1 MADPKNPAAVG
12 QKNSPSAVES
22 FLGKFT
28 VLFGAVREL
37 WIVFGLVILTNLAYR
52 LVNLT
57 LSLWLTSDLGFSDAK
72 TGLVV
77 MIWSAGLTLAIVLV
91 GSLTDALGLRKTFL
105 LGFALCIISR
115 VFLTFTTVK
124 WLALG
129 GGMAVLAV
137 GEGMG
142 SPVTVAALRRYTTT
156 AQRSIAY
163 SVFYAIMNGGFF
175 IALYIS
181 DALRAGMGEHG
192 RLEVPGLGME
202 LSTYRTLFLV
212 SLALSVPSFVLAY
225 FWLRE
230 GVEATDQGVVI
241 TPEQPK
247 YPGLN
252 MFQALGCTVRDTLR
266 ETGRIFLGLWQQPG
280 FYKFIA
286 FLSFAAF
293 IKMIFLHMDYT
304 YPKFG
309 IRELG
314 EGSPIGHL
322 YALNSIL
329 IVFLAPLVGV
339 LTQRIPAYRMVIFG
353 SFVAASSVFIM
364 TIPPQRFQRLA
375 DGKLGHAIANS
386 WLGGYSR
393 VSPDDF
399 RNLPAFAKQLQ
410 YGSNSVSLSLKES
423 LSPITRALLS
433 RQPANGFLDE
443 SLRPHP
449 TTALVSAA
457 ELKDIPSF
465 LKRLQDDSNPATR
478 PASQILWDG
487 FSTKG
492 KSILRRADP
501 AAEGLRSATLARELN
516 RVLQGAPMYDKKQR
530 ARFAGVA
537 LSDATRLAVE
547 SDSVRA
553 NDSRATQSQLL
564 NRLLLE
570 DAYPEFIVKS
580 DCPLRVALAEDITKL
595 IKGSSFFE
603 AQRFAGVSLS
613 DDTKQ
618 LLAKAPQGGELVR
631 LNRCLLEDAYA
642 AELLRNRVGVPGSV
656 NPWYVMIFLFV
667 ALLSVGEAFYSPR
680 LYEYTAAIAPKG
692 QEASYMAMS
701 SLPFFLAKLGVAPV
715 SGLLLAHFCPDT
727 GPRNSGTLWLL
738 IGLSTMIAPVG
749 LFVFQRFIRVHEAGR
764 DE

>member
-1 MADPKNPAAVG
+1 MTDQKNPMVAAA
-12 QKNSPSAVES
+12 PES

-37 WIVFGLVILTNLAYR
+37 WIVFALTILSNLAYR
-52 LVNLT
+52 LVNFT
-57 LSLWLTSDLGFSDAK
+57 LSLWLTSDLGFSDEK

-77 MIWSAGLTLAIVLV
+77 MIWSAGLTLSIVLV

-124 WLALG
+124 WIALG
-129 GGMAVLAV
+129 GGMALLAL

-142 SPVTVAALRRYTTT
+142 APVTVAALRRYTTT
-156 AQRSIAY
+156 AQRSIAF

-175 IALYIS
+175 IAFHIF

-192 RLEVPGLGME
+192 RFAVPGLGME
-202 LSTYRTLFLV
+202 LSTYRTIFLA
-212 SLALSVPSFVLAY
+212 SLALAVPSLLLTY

-241 TPEQPK
+241 TPVQPK

-252 MFQALGCTVRDTLR
+252 MFQALGAAVRDTLR
-266 ETGRIFLGLWQQPG
+266 DTGRIFMGLWQQPG
-280 FYKFIA
+280 FYKFLA

-314 EGSPIGHL
+314 EGAPIGSL
-322 YALNSIL
+322 YGLNAIL

-339 LTQRIPAYRMVIFG
+339 LTQKIPAYRMVIFG

-364 TIPPQRFQRLA
+364 TIPSQRFQRLA
-375 DGKLGHAIANS
+375 DGKVGHAIANS

-393 VSPDDF
+393 FSPDDF
-399 RNLPAFAKQLQ
+399 RDLPPLANQLQ
-410 YGSNSVSLSLKES
+410 YGSNSVSRSLKES

-433 RQPANGFLDE
+433 RQIANGFRDE
-443 SLRPHP
+443 TLCPHP

-457 ELKDIPSF
+457 ELKEVPSF
-465 LKRLQDDSNPATR
+465 LKRLQNDSNPATR
-478 PASQILWDG
+478 PVSQFLWDE
-487 FSTKG
+487 FSSKG
-492 KSILRRADP
+492 KAVFGESDP
-501 AAEGLRSATLARELN
+501 AAEGRRPATLARELN
-516 RVLQGAPMYDKKQR
+516 RVLQGDPLYGKKQK

-537 LSDATRLAVE
+537 LSEATRQVVE
-547 SDSVRA
+547 FDPASA
-553 NDSRATQSQLL
+553 NASRVAQSQLL

-570 DAYPEFIVKS
+570 DTYPEFIVKS
-580 DCPLRVALAEDITKL
+580 DCPLRVALAEELTKL
-595 IKGSSFFE
+595 MKGPCLFE
-603 AQRFAGVSLS
+603 AQRFAGVALS
-613 DDTKQ
+613 DETKQ
-618 LLAKAPQGGELVR
+618 LLAQQPQGGKLVR
-631 LNRCLLEDAYA
+631 LNRCLLEDAFPSA
-642 AELLRNRVGVPGSV
+642 LLQNRVGVSGSV
-656 NPWYVMIFLFV
+656 NPYYVMIFLFIV
-667 ALLSVGEAFYSPR
+667 LLSVGEAFYSPR

-701 SLPFFLAKLGVAPV
+701 SLPFFLAKLGVAPI
-715 SGLLLAHFCPDT
+715 SGVLLAHFCPDT
-727 GPRNSGTLWLL
+727 GLRHSGTLWLL
-738 IGLSTMIAPVG
+738 IGLSTMVAPVG

>member
-1 MADPKNPAAVG
+1 MTDQKGAVAAA
-12 QKNSPSAVES
+12 KPES

-37 WIVFGLVILTNLAYR
+37 WIVFALVILTNLAYR
-52 LVNLT
+52 LVNFT
-57 LSLWLTSDLGFSDAK
+57 LSLWLTSDLGFSDEK
-72 TGLVV
+72 TGVAV
-77 MIWSAGLTLAIVLV
+77 MIWSAGMTLCIVLV

-124 WLALG
+124 WIALG
-129 GGMAVLAV
+129 GGMTLLAL

-142 SPVTVAALRRYTTT
+142 APVTVAALRRYTTT

-192 RLEVPGLGME
+192 RFVVPGLRME
-202 LSTYRTLFLV
+202 LSTYRTIFLV
-212 SLALSVPSFVLAY
+212 SLALAVPSLLLAY
-225 FWLRE
+225 FWVRE

-247 YPGLN
+247 YPGMN
-252 MFQALGCTVRDTLR
+252 MFQALGLTVRDTLR
-266 ETGRIFLGLWQQPG
+266 DTGRIFLGLWQQPG
-280 FYKFIA
+280 FYKFLA

-314 EGSPIGHL
+314 EGAPIGHL

-339 LTQRIPAYRMVIFG
+339 LTQKIPAYRMVILG
-353 SFVAASSVFIM
+353 SFVAASSVFVM
-364 TIPPQRFQRLA
+364 TVPPQRFAKLA
-375 DGKLGHAIANS
+375 DGGVGHAIANS

-393 VSPDDF
+393 FSPDDF
-399 RNLPAFAKQLQ
+399 RDLPTFANHLN
-410 YGSNSVSLSLKES
+410 YGSNSVSRSLAGS
-423 LSPITRALLS
+423 LSPITRALLG
-433 RQPANGFLDE
+433 RQIANGFRDE
-443 SLRPHP
+443 SQCPHP
-449 TTALVSAA
+449 TTALVTAA
-457 ELKDIPSF
+457 ELKGVPAF
-465 LKRLQDDSNPATR
+465 LKRLQNDSNPATR
-478 PASQILWDG
+478 PVSQFLWAE
-487 FSTKG
+487 FSSKG
-492 KSILRRADP
+492 KSVFGETDPSAVDRRP
-501 AAEGLRSATLARELN
+501 ATLVRELN
-516 RVLQGAPMYDKKQR
+516 RVLQGDPLYVKKQK

-537 LSDATRLAVE
+537 LSQATRLAVD
-547 SDSVRA
+547 SDPAAA
-553 NDSRATQSQLL
+553 NDSRVTQSQLL

-570 DAYPEFIVKS
+570 DTYPEFVVKS
-580 DCPLRVALAEDITKL
+580 DCPLRVALGEDVSKL
-595 IKGSSFFE
+595 MKGPSFFD
-603 AQRFAGVSLS
+603 AQRFAGVPLS
-613 DDTKQ
+613 GETKRW
-618 LLAKAPQGGELVR
+618 LAQASQGGARVR
-631 LNRCLLEDAYA
+631 LNRWLLEDAFPG
-642 AELLRNRVGVPGSV
+642 ELLANRVGVAGSV

-667 ALLSVGEAFYSPR
+667 VLLSVGEAFYSPR

-715 SGLLLAHFCPDT
+715 SGVLLAHFCPDT
-727 GPRNSGTLWLL
+727 GLRNSGTLWML

-749 LFVFQRFIRVHEAGR
+749 LFIFQRFIRVHEAGR

>member
-1 MADPKNPAAVG
+1 MSDQNNPPAADA
-12 QKNSPSAVES
+12 PTS
-22 FLGKFT
+22 FLSKFT

-37 WIVFGLVILTNLAYR
+37 WIVFALTILSNLAYR
-52 LVNLT
+52 LVNFT
-57 LSLWLTSDLGFSDAK
+57 LSLWLSSDLGFSDEK
-72 TGLVV
+72 TGLAV
-77 MIWSAGLTLAIVLV
+77 MIWSAGLTLSIVLV

-124 WLALG
+124 WVALG
-129 GGMAVLAV
+129 GGMALLAL

-142 SPVTVAALRRYTTT
+142 APVTIAALRRYTTT

-181 DALRAGMGEHG
+181 DGLRAGMGEHG
-192 RLEVPGLGME
+192 RFAVPGLGME
-202 LSTYRTLFLV
+202 LSTYRTIFLV
-212 SLALSVPSFVLAY
+212 SLALAVPSLLLTW

-230 GVEATDQGVVI
+230 GVEVTDQGVVI

-252 MFQALGCTVRDTLR
+252 MFQALGSTVRDTLR

-314 EGSPIGHL
+314 EGAPIGHL

-339 LTQRIPAYRMVIFG
+339 MTQKIPAYRMVIFG

-364 TIPPQRFQRLA
+364 TVPAQRFQRLA
-375 DGKLGHAIANS
+375 DGKVGHAIANV
-386 WLGGYSR
+386 WLGGYSQI
-393 VSPDDF
+393 SPDDF
-399 RNLPAFAKQLQ
+399 RDLPAFAKQLH
-410 YGSNSVSLSLKES
+410 YGSNSVSLSLKQS
-423 LSPITRALLS
+423 LLPTTRALLS
-433 RQPANGFLDE
+433 RQVSSGFRDG

-449 TTALVSAA
+449 ATALFSAA
-457 ELKDIPSF
+457 DIRDVPAF
-465 LKRLQDDSNPATR
+465 LKKLQADSNPATR
-478 PASQILWDG
+478 PVSQYLWDE
-487 FSTKG
+487 FSSKG
-492 KSILRRADP
+492 KSLFGESAP
-501 AAEGLRSATLARELN
+501 AAQSRGPATLARELN
-516 RVLQGAPMYDKKQR
+516 RVLQGDPLHDKKEK
-530 ARFAGVA
+530 ARFGEVA
-537 LSDATRLAVE
+537 LSEATRTVAE
-547 SDSVRA
+547 SDPTSA
-553 NDSRATQSQLL
+553 NASRVTQSQLL

-570 DAYPEFIVKS
+570 DTYPEFMEKS
-580 DCPLRVALAEDITKL
+580 DCPLRVALAEELTRIM
-595 IKGSSFFE
+595 KGPCFFE
-603 AQRFAGVSLS
+603 TQRFAGVFLS
-613 DDTKQ
+613 DETKQ
-618 LLAKAPQGGELVR
+618 LLAQGPQGSNLVG
-631 LNRCLLEDAYA
+631 LNRCLLEDAFPS
-642 AELLRNRVGVPGSV
+642 ELLKNRVGVPGSV

-667 ALLSVGEAFYSPR
+667 VLLSVGEAFYSPR

-715 SGLLLAHFCPDT
+715 SGVLLAHFCPDT
-727 GPRNSGTLWLL
+727 GLRNSASLWMI

-764 DE
+764 DD

>member
-1 MADPKNPAAVG
+1 MTDQKGAVAAA
-12 QKNSPSAVES
+12 KPES

-37 WIVFGLVILTNLAYR
+37 WIVFALVILTNLAYR
-52 LVNLT
+52 LVNFT
-57 LSLWLTSDLGFSDAK
+57 LSLWLTSDLGFSDEK
-72 TGLVV
+72 TGVAV
-77 MIWSAGLTLAIVLV
+77 MIWSAGMTLCIVLV

-124 WLALG
+124 WIALG
-129 GGMAVLAV
+129 GGMTLLAL

-142 SPVTVAALRRYTTT
+142 APVTVAALRRYTTT

-192 RLEVPGLGME
+192 RFVVPGLRME
-202 LSTYRTLFLV
+202 LSTYRTIFLV
-212 SLALSVPSFVLAY
+212 SLALAVPSLLLAY
-225 FWLRE
+225 FWVRE

-247 YPGLN
+247 YPGMN
-252 MFQALGCTVRDTLR
+252 MFQALGLTVRDTLR
-266 ETGRIFLGLWQQPG
+266 DTGRIFLGLWQQPG
-280 FYKFIA
+280 FYKFLA

-314 EGSPIGHL
+314 EGAPIGHL

-339 LTQRIPAYRMVIFG
+339 LTQKIPAYRMVILG
-353 SFVAASSVFIM
+353 SFVAASSVFVM
-364 TIPPQRFQRLA
+364 TVPPQRFAKLA
-375 DGKLGHAIANS
+375 DGRVGHAIANS

-393 VSPDDF
+393 FSPDDF
-399 RNLPAFAKQLQ
+399 RDLSTFANHLN
-410 YGSNSVSLSLKES
+410 YGSNSVSRSLAGS

-433 RQPANGFLDE
+433 RQIANGFRDE
-443 SLRPHP
+443 SQCPHP
-449 TTALVSAA
+449 TTALVAAA
-457 ELKDIPSF
+457 ELKDVPAF
-465 LKRLQDDSNPATR
+465 LKRLQNDSNPATR
-478 PASQILWDG
+478 PVSQFLWAE
-487 FSTKG
+487 FSSKG
-492 KSILRRADP
+492 KSVFGETDPSAVDRRP
-501 AAEGLRSATLARELN
+501 ATLVRELN
-516 RVLQGAPMYDKKQR
+516 RVLQGDPLYVKKQK

-537 LSDATRLAVE
+537 LSQATRLAVD
-547 SDSVRA
+547 SDPAAA
-553 NDSRATQSQLL
+553 NDSRVTQSQLL

-570 DAYPEFIVKS
+570 DTYPEFVVKS
-580 DCPLRVALAEDITKL
+580 DCPLRVALGEDVSKL
-595 IKGSSFFE
+595 MKGPSFFD
-603 AQRFAGVSLS
+603 AQRFAGVPLS
-613 DDTKQ
+613 GETKRW
-618 LLAKAPQGGELVR
+618 LAQASQGGARVR
-631 LNRCLLEDAYA
+631 LNRWLLEDAFPG
-642 AELLRNRVGVPGSV
+642 ELLANRVGVAGSV

-667 ALLSVGEAFYSPR
+667 VLLSVGEAFYSPR

-715 SGLLLAHFCPDT
+715 SGVLLAHFCPDT
-727 GPRNSGTLWLL
+727 GLRNSGTLWML

-749 LFVFQRFIRVHEAGR
+749 LFIFQRFIRVHEAGR

>member
-1 MADPKNPAAVG
+1 MTDQKNPVAAAA
-12 QKNSPSAVES
+12 PES

-37 WIVFGLVILTNLAYR
+37 WIVFALTILSNLAYR
-52 LVNLT
+52 LVNFT
-57 LSLWLTSDLGFSDAK
+57 LSLWLTSDLGFSDEK
-72 TGLVV
+72 TGLAV
-77 MIWSAGLTLAIVLV
+77 MIWSAGLTLSIVLV

-124 WLALG
+124 WIALG
-129 GGMAVLAV
+129 GGMALLAV

-142 SPVTVAALRRYTTT
+142 APVTVAALRRYTTT

-181 DALRAGMGEHG
+181 DGLRAGMGEHG
-192 RLEVPGLGME
+192 RFVVPGLGME
-202 LSTYRTLFLV
+202 LSTYRTIFLA
-212 SLALSVPSFVLAY
+212 SLALSVPSLLLTY
-225 FWLRE
+225 FWIRE
-230 GVEATDQGVVI
+230 GVEATDHGVVI

-314 EGSPIGHL
+314 EGAPIGHL

-339 LTQRIPAYRMVIFG
+339 LTQKIPAYRMVIFG

-364 TIPPQRFQRLA
+364 TIPSQRFERLA
-375 DGKLGHAIANS
+375 DGKMGHFIANS
-386 WLGGYSR
+386 WLGGYAR
-393 VSPDDF
+393 FSPDDF
-399 RNLPAFAKQLQ
+399 RDLPAFANQLQ
-410 YGSNSVSLSLKES
+410 SGSNSVSLYLKES
-423 LSPITRALLS
+423 LSPITQALLS
-433 RQPANGFLDE
+433 RQIANGFRDE
-443 SLRPHP
+443 SLCPHP
-449 TTALVSAA
+449 ATALASTT
-457 ELKDIPSF
+457 ELRDVPAF
-465 LKRLQDDSNPATR
+465 LKRLQDDSNLATR
-478 PASQILWDG
+478 PVSQFLWDR
-487 FSTKG
+487 FSSKD
-492 KSILRRADP
+492 KSVFGESDPAVEARRA
-501 AAEGLRSATLARELN
+501 ATLARELN
-516 RVLQGAPMYDKKQR
+516 RVLQGDPLYSKKQK

-537 LSDATRLAVE
+537 LSQATRLAVE
-547 SDSVRA
+547 SDPASA
-553 NDSRATQSQLL
+553 NDSRVTQSQLL

-570 DAYPEFIVKS
+570 DTYPEFMVKS

-595 IKGSSFFE
+595 MKGPSLFE
-603 AQRFAGVSLS
+603 AQRFARVPLS
-613 DDTKQ
+613 DETKQ
-618 LLAKAPQGGELVR
+618 LLALAPQGGELVR
-631 LNRCLLEDAYA
+631 LNRCLLEDAFPA
-642 AELLRNRVGVPGSV
+642 DLSKNRVGVPGSV

-667 ALLSVGEAFYSPR
+667 VLLSVGEAFYSPR

-701 SLPFFLAKLGVAPV
+701 SLPFFLAKLGVAPF
-715 SGLLLAHFCPDT
+715 SGVLLAHFCPDT
-727 GPRNSGTLWLL
+727 GLRHPGTLWLL

-749 LFVFQRFIRVHEAGR
+749 LFVFQRFIRVREAGR

>member
-1 MADPKNPAAVG
+1 MTIKTDQKNPAAG
-12 QKNSPSAVES
+12 AAPES

-37 WIVFGLVILTNLAYR
+37 WIVFALTILSNLAYR
-52 LVNLT
+52 LVNFT
-57 LSLWLTSDLGFSDAK
+57 LSLWLTSDLGFSDEK
-72 TGLVV
+72 TGLTV
-77 MIWSAGLTLAIVLV
+77 MIWSAGLTLSIVLV

-124 WLALG
+124 WIALG
-129 GGMAVLAV
+129 GGMALLAV

-142 SPVTVAALRRYTTT
+142 APVTIAALRRYTTT
-156 AQRSIAY
+156 TQRSIAY

-181 DALRAGMGEHG
+181 DGLRAGMGEHG
-192 RLEVPGLGME
+192 RFVVPGLGME
-202 LSTYRTLFLV
+202 LSTYRTIFLA
-212 SLALSVPSFVLAY
+212 SLALAIPSLLLTY
-225 FWLRE
+225 FWVRE
-230 GVEATDQGVVI
+230 GVEATDHGVVI
-241 TPEQPK
+241 TPEQHK

-266 ETGRIFLGLWQQPG
+266 ETGQIFLGLWQQPG

-314 EGSPIGHL
+314 EGAPIGHL

-339 LTQRIPAYRMVIFG
+339 LTQKIPAYRMVIFG

-364 TIPPQRFQRLA
+364 TIPPQRFERLA
-375 DGKLGHAIANS
+375 DGKVGHAIANS

-393 VSPDDF
+393 FSPDDF
-399 RNLPAFAKQLQ
+399 RDLPAFANQLQ
-410 YGSNSVSLSLKES
+410 SGSNSVSLSLKGS
-423 LSPITRALLS
+423 LSPITLALLS
-433 RQPANGFLDE
+433 RQIANGFRDE
-443 SLRPHP
+443 SLCPRPA
-449 TTALVSAA
+449 TALVSAA
-457 ELKDIPSF
+457 ELRDVPAF
-465 LKRLQDDSNPATR
+465 LKRLRDDSNLATR
-478 PASQILWDG
+478 PVSQYLWDE
-487 FSTKG
+487 FSSKG
-492 KSILRRADP
+492 KSVLEQADP
-501 AAEGLRSATLARELN
+501 AAEARRAATLARELN
-516 RVLQGAPMYDKKQR
+516 RVLQGDPLYSKKQKVGF
-530 ARFAGVA
+530 ARVA
-537 LSDATRLAVE
+537 LSETTRLAVE
-547 SDSVRA
+547 SDPASA
-553 NDSRATQSQLL
+553 NDSRVTQSQLL

-570 DAYPEFIVKS
+570 DTYPEFLVKS
-580 DCPLRVALAEDITKL
+580 DCPLRVALAEDIAKL
-595 IKGSSFFE
+595 MKGPSLFE
-603 AQRFAGVSLS
+603 AQRFAGVLLS
-613 DDTKQ
+613 GETKQ
-618 LLAKAPQGGELVR
+618 LLAQAPQGGGLVR
-631 LNRCLLEDAYA
+631 LNRCLLEDAFP
-642 AELLRNRVGVPGSV
+642 AELLQNRVGVPGSV

-667 ALLSVGEAFYSPR
+667 VLLSVGEAFYSPR

-715 SGLLLAHFCPDT
+715 SGVLLAHFCPDT
-727 GPRNSGTLWLL
+727 GLRNSGMLWLL

>member
-1 MADPKNPAAVG
+1 MSDQKNPAAAAA
-12 QKNSPSAVES
+12 PTS

-37 WIVFGLVILTNLAYR
+37 WIVFALVILTNLAYR
-52 LVNLT
+52 LVNFT
-57 LSLWLTSDLGFSDAK
+57 LSLWLTSDLGFSDEK
-72 TGLVV
+72 TGLAV
-77 MIWSAGLTLAIVLV
+77 MIWSAGLTLAVVLV

-192 RLEVPGLGME
+192 RLAVPGLGME
-202 LSTYRTLFLV
+202 LSTYRTIFLV

-247 YPGLN
+247 YPGFN

-314 EGSPIGHL
+314 EGAPIGHL

-339 LTQRIPAYRMVIFG
+339 LTQKIPAYRMVIFG

-364 TIPPQRFQRLA
+364 AVPPQRFQRLA
-375 DGKLGHAIANS
+375 DGRVGHFIANS

-393 VSPDDF
+393 FSPDDF
-399 RNLPAFAKQLQ
+399 RDLPAFANQLH
-410 YGSNSVSLSLKES
+410 YGSNSVSRYLRKSLA
-423 LSPITRALLS
+423 PITQALLS
-433 RQPANGFLDE
+433 RQIANGFGDE
-443 SLRPHP
+443 ALCPHP
-449 TTALVSAA
+449 TTTLVSAA
-457 ELKDIPSF
+457 ELKDVSAF
-465 LKRLQDDSNPATR
+465 LKRLQNDADPATR
-478 PASQILWDG
+478 PVSQALWG
-487 FSTKG
+487 AFSSSG
-492 KSILRRADP
+492 KSLFGALGP
-501 AAEGLRSATLARELN
+501 AAEGRRSSALAHELN
-516 RVLQGAPMYDKKQR
+516 RVLQGDPLYSKEQKV
-530 ARFAGVA
+530 RFAAVA
-537 LSDATRLAVE
+537 LSDATRLAVA
-547 SDSVRA
+547 SDPARA
-553 NDSRATQSQLL
+553 NDSRVTQSQIL

-570 DAYPEFIVKS
+570 DTFPEFIVKS
-580 DCPLRVALAEDITKL
+580 DCPLRVALAEDLTKL
-595 IKGSSFFE
+595 MKGPSLFD
-603 AQRFAGVSLS
+603 AQRFAGVPLS
-613 DDTKQ
+613 DETRQ
-618 LLAKAPQGGELVR
+618 LLEHAPQGGELVR
-631 LNRCLLEDAYA
+631 LNRCLLEDAFPA
-642 AELLRNRVGVPGSV
+642 GLSQNRVGVPGSV

-667 ALLSVGEAFYSPR
+667 VLLSVGEAFYSPR

-715 SGLLLAHFCPDT
+715 SGLLLARFCPDT
-727 GPRNSGTLWLL
+727 GLRHSGTLWLI